1 MVGRTLSHYKILEKI
16 GSGGMGD
23 VYLAE
28 DTKLSRR
35 VALKVLPADLA
46 KDEDR
51 RARFEREAKAVAALN
66 HPNIVTLHSIEESD
80 GVHFITMELVR
91 GKTLA
96 ERLPRNGFPLE
107 QFFEVAIPLTDGVA
121 TAHQR
126 GITHRDLKPSNVMLT
141 DEGQIKILDFGLAK
155 LSREIPGAG
164 GSEIETTAVTQ
175 EGMLVGTLGYM
186 SPEQAEGKSVDHRAD
201 IFALGVVFYEL
212 LTGQLP
218 FRGESPAGVV
228 SSILKD
234 QPRPLSDVK
243 LDIPRDLSRIVRRC
257 LEKDPTRRFQSALD
271 LRNELD
277 DSKEDLAKGA
287 GYAPAAAAAR
297 RRGGR
302 FLLSLASASIAGALG
317 FLLGGLVHEDRV
329 GSLPKLAR
337 PRQITAA
344 LGVENY
350 PTWSPDSSR
359 VAYAAVTGRDNWD
372 IWVSQVSGGP
382 PVNLTPDHHGADMHP
397 SWSPDGAQIAFAS
410 SRDGGGCFVMPALGG
425 RARKVTRF
433 AGSPER
439 GHPAW
444 SSDGRDLACLG
455 GDDVLRITR
464 VDSGE
469 FRDLALPGFPGRLYD
484 VSWSADGRFFALV
497 EAPSYNSPATRLWL
511 LRESDGE
518 ATPLSDGRTSLWGP
532 SFHQDGSLYYVSNA
546 GGTMDLW
553 LQRLRDD
560 GSPEG
565 PPEAVTVGLGLQGRA
580 VVSHDGSK
588 LAFAKGRLV
597 ANVWRVPILWDRPA
611 TWQDAVPLT
620 SEQAHVESLDV
631 CRDRRLLAF
640 SSDRAGSLNLWV
652 MPTDGGE
659 PQQRTAHA
667 ASDWGPAWSP
677 DCEEI
682 AFHSDRSGN
691 RDIWVVPLEP
701 GPARQLTRRTENDLD
716 PRWSPDGKRL
726 VFSAGPQPAQTWAVD
741 ADGGEPSPLI
751 EDGDRADDFSPD
763 GRFILYKKASDGRR
777 WRWSVEGKGNESL
790 GFETRVAR
798 WAPDGRQIFY
808 LSPTEDSIWAYAIEG
823 GTTRRM
829 TDLAGRPGKLG
840 PYALATDGTFLYFAW
855 RLDES
860 DLWVMDILPE

>member
-1 MVGRTLSHYKILEKI
+1 MVGQTLSHYKILEKI

-28 DTKLSRR
+28 DTKLSRK
-35 VALKVLPADLA
+35 VALKVLPTELA

-66 HPNIVTLHSIEESD
+66 HPNIVTLHSIEEWS
-80 GVHFITMELVR
+80 GIHFITMELIR

-96 ERLPRNGFPLE
+96 ELLPRNGLPLAR
-107 QFFEVAIPLTDGVA
+107 FFEVAIPLTDGVA

-141 DEGQIKILDFGLAK
+141 AEGQIKILDFGLAK
-155 LSREIPGAG
+155 LNREILGSFA
-164 GSEIETTAVTQ
+164 SEIETTAATQ
-175 EGMLVGTLGYM
+175 EGTLVGTLGYM
-186 SPEQAEGKSVDHRAD
+186 SPEQAEGKSIDHRSD

-212 LTGQLP
+212 LTGGLP
-218 FRGESPAGVV
+218 FRGDSPAGVV

-234 QPRPLSDVK
+234 RPRPLSDVK
-243 LDIPRDLSRIVRRC
+243 VDVPRDLARIVKRC

-271 LRNELD
+271 LRNELED
-277 DSKEDLAKGA
+277 CKEDLVSADGQSPTADVHRGRGVSSAA
-287 GYAPAAAAAR
+287 GFAGMFVAA
-297 RRGGR
+297 
-302 FLLSLASASIAGALG
+302 ALG
-317 FLLGGLVHEDRV
+317 FVLGGLVHDNR
-329 GSLPKLAR
+329 GSSLPRLAR

-344 LGVENY
+344 VGVEAY

-359 VAYAAVTGRDNWD
+359 IAYTALAGGDNWD

-382 PVNLTPDHHGADMHP
+382 PVNLTADHDGADMHP
-397 SWSPDGAQIAFAS
+397 SWSTDGAQIAFSS
-410 SRDGGGCFVMPALGG
+410 SREGGGCFVMPALGG
-425 RARKVTRF
+425 RARKVTKF
-433 AGSPER
+433 AAPAER

-444 SSDGRDLACLG
+444 SSDGRQLACLG
-455 GDDVLRITR
+455 GDDFIRITKI
-464 VDSGE
+464 DSGE

-484 VSWSADGRFFALV
+484 VSWSDDGRFFALV

-518 ATPLSDGRTSLWGP
+518 ATPLSDGRTNLWGP
-532 SFHQDGSLYYVSNA
+532 SFHPDGSLYYVSNA

-553 LQRLRDD
+553 RQRLRDD

-565 PPEAVTVGLGLQGRA
+565 PPEAVTVALGLQGRA

-588 LAFAKGRLV
+588 LAYAKGRLV
-597 ANVWRVPILWDRPA
+597 ANVWRVPILGDRPA

-631 CRDRRLLAF
+631 CRDRQLLAF

-652 MPTDGGE
+652 MPADGGE

-716 PRWSPDGKRL
+716 PRWSPDGETL
-726 VFSAGPQPAQTWAVD
+726 VFSAGPQPAQTWVID
-741 ADGGEPSPLI
+741 AKGGEPVPLI
-751 EDGDRADDFSPD
+751 EDGDRPDDWSPD
-763 GRFILYKKASDGRR
+763 GRWILYKNAADGRR
-777 WRWSVEGKGNESL
+777 WRWSVEGDGKEDL

-798 WAPDGRQIFY
+798 WAPDGRHIYY

-823 GTTRRM
+823 GTTRRV

-840 PYALATDGTFLYFAW
+840 PYALATDGAFLYFTW

-860 DLWVMDILPE
+860 DIWVMDVVPE

>member
-1 MVGRTLSHYKILEKI
+1 MVGRTLSHYRILEKI

-28 DTKLSRR
+28 DTKLSRK
-35 VALKVLPADLA
+35 VALKVLPTELA
-46 KDEDR
+46 KDDDR
-51 RARFEREAKAVAALN
+51 RARFEREAKAVAALS
-66 HPNIVTLHSIEESD
+66 HPNIVTLHSIEESS
-80 GVHFITMELVR
+80 GVHFMTMELVR

-96 ERLPRNGFPLE
+96 EVLPRNGYPPE
-107 QFFEVAIPLTDGVA
+107 QFFEIAIPLTDGVA

-141 DEGQIKILDFGLAK
+141 DGGQIKMLDFGLAK
-155 LSREIPGAG
+155 LNREIR
-164 GSEIETTAVTQ
+164 GSGISELETTAATQ

-186 SPEQAEGKSVDHRAD
+186 SPEQAEGKSVDHRTD

-218 FRGESPAGVV
+218 FRGDSPAGVV

-234 QPRPLSDVK
+234 RPRPLSEVN
-243 LDIPRDLSRIVRRC
+243 LEIPRDLARIVKRC
-257 LEKDPTRRFQSALD
+257 LEKDTARRFQSALD
-271 LRNELD
+271 LRNELED
-277 DSKEDLAKGA
+277 CKEDLARGEA
-287 GYAPAAAAAR
+287 EDPTAAVH
-297 RRGGR
+297 RRGGVLS
-302 FLLSLASASIAGALG
+302 FASLASALIGGALG
-317 FLLGGLVHEDRV
+317 FLAGGLVLENR

-344 LGVENY
+344 VGVEAY

-359 VAYAAVTGRDNWD
+359 IAYGAMAGGDNWD

-382 PVNLTPDHHGADMHP
+382 PVNLTPDHDGADMHP
-397 SWSPDGAQIAFAS
+397 SWSPDGAQIAFS
-410 SRDGGGCFVMPALGG
+410 SGRDGGGCFVMPSLGG
-425 RARKVTRF
+425 PARKVASF
-433 AGSPER
+433 AEPPER
-439 GHPAW
+439 GHPVW
-444 SSDGRDLACLG
+444 SSDGEELACLG
-455 GDDVLRITR
+455 GSDFLRITR
-464 VDSGE
+464 IDSGE
-469 FRDLALPGFPGRLYD
+469 FRDLAVPDFPGRLYD
-484 VSWSADGRFFALV
+484 VSWSEDGRFFALV

-518 ATPLSDGRTSLWGP
+518 ATPLSDGRTNLWGP
-532 SFHQDGSLYYVSNA
+532 SFDADGILYYVSNA

-553 LQRLRDD
+553 RQRLRDD

-565 PPEAVTVGLGLQGRA
+565 PPEAVTVALGLHGRA

-597 ANVWRVPILWDRPA
+597 ANIWRVPILRDRPA
-611 TWQDAVPLT
+611 TWQDALPLT

-652 MPTDGGE
+652 MPADGGE

-726 VFSAGPQPAQTWAVD
+726 VFSAGPQPAQTWVID
-741 ADGGEPSPLI
+741 AEGGEPSPLI
-751 EDGDRADDFSPD
+751 EDGDRSDDWSPD
-763 GRFILYKKASDGRR
+763 GRWILYKNHSDGRR
-777 WRWSVEGKGNESL
+777 WRWSVDGNGNESL

-798 WAPDGRQIFY
+798 WAPDGRHIYY
-808 LSPTEDSIWAYAIEG
+808 LSPTEDSIWGYAIED
-823 GTTRRM
+823 GTKRRV
-829 TDLAGRPGKLG
+829 TDLAGRPGKMG

-860 DLWVMDILPE
+860 DIWVMDILPE